1 MSTGKAVNRPVD
13 VKQKEADVN
22 NKLQLYGIFQA
33 FSNGKVPSNKQ
44 IDIALNSALASKPL
58 SSPSKKLSTEG
69 QQLVGDLRKVI
80 EQAKVLL
87 LTKNEGNLLQDFI
100 WNAEQISGG
109 NQALPGAPVD
119 KNTAKQHGNEALD
132 GLRTLGTLLI
142 SNGQFRKLLSD
153 ATTLL
158 RDIAGDAAQNTANK
172 VKPSDEA
179 LNQMDKPA
187 DDNTWHEN
195 PDMSRGNLKETM
207 RQKMPVGKQD
217 MKQAAGDA
225 NQAAHP
231 DGSRD
236 PRDTARLG
244 AHEGQ
249 TGQNTGMS
257 AQGGL
262 EQGKQQLSEKIP
274 EEDKEKARARRDQL
288 NNYLKGK
295 MPQERREQ
303 TIWRLKK
310 MVVEVQGHQDY
321 QRAIETLLRL
331 AEQYAGH
338 GKNLGQQGAGT
349 VQGFKTDNKHWLTNI
364 KTLLERFANSTSAD
378 DLIDSINQIYK
389 DADSDPELK
398 GWFRNLNQYVHKCL
412 QQQGYILE
420 DRSTEEWNRIYDQG
434 HELLRGRYRGHTDRI
449 ADEFKFIGQQFDA
462 DEQNRQFAQ
471 SVNKLFL
478 DIGNDE
484 NGQTTFKPH
493 LVKDLTDV
501 ILPGLFESVQYVPIP
516 RIEYSDPMVDAI
528 VENLVIESDNLAPNV
543 MEFGSDNYWRWGRKS
558 IINKNKNK
566 VMLSVSGV
574 QMDLRDVSYYLKKKQ
589 GFPSITDK
597 GVMDIFMGGSGF
609 SFKVELETADKA
621 REHAQTHFFKVT
633 KVETDIQ
640 NLQVKVKMS
649 NHKLLFSMFKPL
661 LLKVMRPVI
670 QKVLEK
676 QIKDSVNQLDGML
689 YDIKKEADRAEAE
702 AKRNPDPE
710 HLQNM
715 YQRYA
720 SAAQSRVMQGK
731 QKKEHLKEKTK
742 DTQVN
747 VAVTQHDS
755 IFKNISLPGGISTK
769 ATEYKELAAKG
780 DKWESPIFSIG
791 SARETSSLPQ
801 IAKVARKPHGRTGGY
816 GSTTSSTGTG
826 SGLGSSGRGLDS
838 QYDSAGTGAGYGNQG
853 YGNQG
858 LSPGQGLSSGQGLG
872 AGAGLAAGSGL
883 AASQGLPDRSGLGHQ
898 SGQIGSGA
906 HSGSG
911 NAGLAH
917 GQHTGAQS
925 GQFGDYPQGLNQQQ
939 LGGTGEGLYSNTQS
953 STHPNTGGQ
962 FANQV
967 DNAFNSATGH
977 GSGGGVAST
986 TGPGAPAHGDSQFH
1000 TTFGDQ
1006 NPVFQGRA

>member
-33 FSNGKVPSNKQ
+33 FANGKVPSNKQ

-80 EQAKVLL
+80 EQAKILL

-109 NQALPGAPVD
+109 NQSIPGAPVD
-119 KNTAKQHGNEALD
+119 KDTAKQHGNEALS

-153 ATTLL
+153 ASTLL
-158 RDIAGDAAQNTANK
+158 RDIAGDAAQNTAKK
-172 VKPSDEA
+172 VKPSEED
-179 LNQMDKPA
+179 LSQIDKPA
-187 DDNTWHEN
+187 EDNTWHEN
-195 PDMSRGNLKETM
+195 PDLSKGNIRDTIKQ
-207 RQKMPVGKQD
+207 RIPIGKQD
-217 MKQAAGDA
+217 IQQAAGDA
-225 NQAAHP
+225 SQAAHP

-236 PRDTARLG
+236 PRDTAQLG

-249 TGQNTGMS
+249 TGANTGLD
-257 AQGGL
+257 AQAGL
-262 EQGKQQLSEKIP
+262 EQGKQQLSAKIP
-274 EEDKEKARARRDQL
+274 EEDKDKARARRDQL

-321 QRAIETLLRL
+321 QRAIETLLSL

-338 GKNLGQQGAGT
+338 GRNLGQQSAGT
-349 VQGFKTDNKHWLTNI
+349 VQGFKNENKHWLTNI

-378 DLIDSINQIYK
+378 DLLDSINQIYK
-389 DADSDPELK
+389 DADRDPELK
-398 GWFRNLNQYVHKCL
+398 GWFRQLNQYVHKCL

-471 SVNKLFL
+471 SVNKLFSDL
-478 DIGNDE
+478 GHDE
-484 NGQTTFKPH
+484 NGKTTFKPH

-516 RIEYSDPMVDAI
+516 RIEYSDPTVDAI

-558 IINKNKNK
+558 ITNKSKNKM
-566 VMLSVSGV
+566 MLSVSGV
-574 QMDLRDVSYYLKKKQ
+574 QMDLRDVSYYIKKKQ

-640 NLQVKVKMS
+640 NLAVKVKKS

-689 YDIKKEADRAEAE
+689 YDVKKEADRAEAE

-720 SAAQSRVMQGK
+720 SAAQTRIMQGK
-731 QKKEHLKEKTK
+731 QKKEQLKEKTK

-801 IAKVARKPHGRTGGY
+801 VAKVTRKPHGRAGGY
-816 GSTTSSTGTG
+816 GPTTTSSGTG
-826 SGLGSSGRGLDS
+826 SGLGS
-838 QYDSAGTGAGYGNQG
+838 QYD
-853 YGNQG
+853 
-858 LSPGQGLSSGQGLG
+858 G
-872 AGAGLAAGSGL
+872 AGAGL

-898 SGQIGSGA
+898 SGQIGSGPY
-906 HSGSG
+906 SGPG
-911 NAGLAH
+911 NSSLAQGH
-917 GQHTGAQS
+917 QFDGQS
-925 GQFGDYPQGLNQQQ
+925 GQLGGVPRGLNQQQ
-939 LGGTGEGLYSNTQS
+939 LGGTGEGIFNTTHS
-953 STHPNTGGQ
+953 STHPTATGGQ

-967 DNAFNSATGH
+967 ENAFNSTTSH
-977 GSGGGVAST
+977 GSGGGVATT
-986 TGPGAPAHGDSQFH
+986 TGPGAPVHGDSQYH
-1000 TTFGDQ
+1000 TTFGEQ

>member
-1 MSTGKAVNRPVD
+1 MLTISSNFTASSKVCNHTRKSARKNIRANRR
-13 VKQKEADVN
+13 
-22 NKLQLYGIFQA
+22 IA
-33 FSNGKVPSNKQ
+33 FANGKVPSNKQ

-80 EQAKVLL
+80 EQAKILL

-109 NQALPGAPVD
+109 NQGLPGAPVD
-119 KNTAKQHGNEALD
+119 KDTAKQHGNEALE

-172 VKPSDEA
+172 VRPSEEA
-179 LNQMDKPA
+179 LGQIDQPA
-187 DDNTWHEN
+187 EENTWHEN
-195 PDMSRGNLKETM
+195 PDLSKSNLKDTIKQ
-207 RQKMPVGKQD
+207 RVPIGKQD
-217 MKQAAGDA
+217 AKQVAGDV

-231 DGSRD
+231 QGSRD
-236 PRDTARLG
+236 PRDTAQLG

-249 TGQNTGMS
+249 TGNNTGLN

-310 MVVEVQGHQDY
+310 MIVEVQGHQDY
-321 QRAIETLLRL
+321 QRAIETLLSLTER
-331 AEQYAGH
+331 YAGH
-338 GKNLGQQGAGT
+338 ARQLGQQSAGT
-349 VQGFKTDNKHWLTNI
+349 VQGAHQEDDALTRAEADIKVCNLGFKNDNKHWLTNI
-364 KTLLERFANSTSAD
+364 KTLLERFANSTSSD
-378 DLIDSINQIYK
+378 DLIDSINQVYR
-389 DADSDPELK
+389 DADNDPELK
-398 GWFRNLNQYVHKCL
+398 GWFRHLDQYIRKCL

-420 DRSTEEWNRIYDQG
+420 DRSTEEWNQIYDQG
-434 HELLRGRYRGHTDRI
+434 HQLLRGRYRGHTDRI

-462 DEQNRQFAQ
+462 DEQNRQFGQ

-478 DIGNDE
+478 DLGNDE
-484 NGQTTFKPH
+484 NGKTVFKPH

-516 RIEYSDPMVDAI
+516 RIEVSDPMVDMI

-558 IINKNKNK
+558 ITNKNKNK
-566 VMLSVSGV
+566 MMLSVSGV
-574 QMDLRDVSYYLKKKQ
+574 QMDLRDVSYYIKKKQ

-597 GVMDIFMGGSGF
+597 GVMDIFMGGTGF

-640 NLQVKVKMS
+640 NLSVKLKKS
-649 NHKLLFSMFKPL
+649 NHKLLFNMFKPL
-661 LLKVMRPVI
+661 LLKVMRPAI

-676 QIKDSVNQLDGML
+676 QIKDSVNQVDGML
-689 YDIKKEADRAEAE
+689 YDIKKEADRAAAE

-710 HLQNM
+710 NLQNM

-731 QKKEHLKEKTK
+731 QKKEQVQERTK

-801 IAKVARKPHGRTGGY
+801 LAKVTRKPHGRSEGY
-816 GSTTSSTGTG
+816 GSTTG
-826 SGLGSSGRGLDS
+826 SGVGGS
-838 QYDSAGTGAGYGNQG
+838 QYDGTGAGYGNQG
-853 YGNQG
+853 LG
-858 LSPGQGLSSGQGLG
+858 G

-883 AASQGLPDRSGLGHQ
+883 AAGQALPDRSGLGHQ
-898 SGQIGSGA
+898 SGQIGSAPGV
-906 HSGSG
+906 
-911 NAGLAH
+911 AH
-917 GQHTGAQS
+917 GQGLTGQTGA
-925 GQFGDYPQGLNQQQ
+925 YPAGLNQQQ
-939 LGGTGEGLYSNTQS
+939 LGGTGEGLYNTSHS
-953 STHPNTGGQ
+953 STHPTSTTGQ

-967 DNAFNSATGH
+967 DNAFDSATGH
-977 GSGGGVAST
+977 GHGGGVAST
-986 TGPGAPAHGDSQFH
+986 TGVGAPAQGDGQYQ
-1000 TTFGDQ
+1000 TTLGDQ

>member
-33 FSNGKVPSNKQ
+33 FANGKVPSNKQ

-80 EQAKVLL
+80 EQAKILL

-109 NQALPGAPVD
+109 NQTLPGAPVD
-119 KNTAKQHGNEALD
+119 KDTAKQHGNEALD

-153 ATTLL
+153 ASTLL

-172 VKPSDEA
+172 VKPSEDE
-179 LNQMDKPA
+179 LSQIDRPA
-187 DDNTWHEN
+187 EDNTWHEN
-195 PDMSRGNLKETM
+195 PDMSRGNLKETL
-207 RQKMPVGKQD
+207 RQKVPIGKQD
-217 MKQAAGDA
+217 VKQAAGDA

-236 PRDTARLG
+236 PRDTAQLG

-249 TGQNTGMS
+249 TGNNTGLNT
-257 AQGGL
+257 QGGL
-262 EQGKQQLSEKIP
+262 QAGKEQLSAKIP
-274 EEDKEKARARRDQL
+274 EEDKDKARARRDQL

-321 QRAIETLLRL
+321 QRAIETLLSL
-331 AEQYAGH
+331 AERYAGH
-338 GKNLGQQGAGT
+338 GKQLGQQSAGT
-349 VQGFKTDNKHWLTNI
+349 VQGAHQEDDALTRAEADI

-389 DADSDPELK
+389 DADNDPELK
-398 GWFRNLNQYVHKCL
+398 GWFRHLNQYIHKCL

-420 DRSTEEWNRIYDQG
+420 DSSTEEWNRIYDQG

-478 DIGNDE
+478 DLGNDE
-484 NGQTTFKPH
+484 NGKTTFKPH
-493 LVKDLTDV
+493 LVKDVTDV

-558 IINKNKNK
+558 ITNKNKNK

-640 NLQVKVKMS
+640 NLSIKLKKS
-649 NHKLLFSMFKPL
+649 NHKLLFNMFKPL

-676 QIKDSVNQLDGML
+676 QIKDSVNQVDGML

-710 HLQNM
+710 NLQNM

-720 SAAQSRVMQGK
+720 SAAQNRVMQGK
-731 QKKEHLKEKTK
+731 QKKEQLKEKTK

-801 IAKVARKPHGRTGGY
+801 VAKVTRKPHGREGGY
-816 GSTTSSTGTG
+816 GPTTTRTGTG
-826 SGLGSSGRGLDS
+826 SGLGSS
-838 QYDSAGTGAGYGNQG
+838 QYDGAGAGYGNQG
-853 YGNQG
+853 
-858 LSPGQGLSSGQGLG
+858 LSSGAGLG
-872 AGAGLAAGSGL
+872 AGAGLAGAGL
-883 AASQGLPDRSGLGHQ
+883 AGSQGLPDRSGLGHQ
-898 SGQIGSGA
+898 SGQIGSGP
-906 HSGSG
+906 G
-911 NAGLAH
+911 NSGLAQGH
-917 GQHTGAQS
+917 QLPGQTGA
-925 GQFGDYPQGLNQQQ
+925 YPTGLNQEQ
-939 LGGTGEGLYSNTQS
+939 LGGTGTGVYN
-953 STHPNTGGQ
+953 THPTSTTGQ

-967 DNAFNSATGH
+967 DNAFDSATGH
-977 GSGGGVAST
+977 GHGGGVAST
-986 TGPGAPAHGDSQFH
+986 TGPGAPVQGDTQFH

>member
-1 MSTGKAVNRPVD
+1 VTTHSNRSCHD
-13 VKQKEADVN
+13 KRADS
-22 NKLQLYGIFQA
+22 KTA
-33 FSNGKVPSNKQ
+33 FANGKVPSNKQ

-80 EQAKVLL
+80 EQAKILL

-172 VKPSDEA
+172 VKPSEDE
-179 LNQMDKPA
+179 LSQIDKPA
-187 DDNTWHEN
+187 EDNTWHEN
-195 PDMSRGNLKETM
+195 PDMSKGNLKETL
-207 RQKMPVGKQD
+207 RQKVPIGKQD
-217 MKQAAGDA
+217 VKQAAGDA
-225 NQAAHP
+225 SQATHP

-236 PRDTARLG
+236 PRDTAQLG

-249 TGQNTGMS
+249 TGNNTGLN

-262 EQGKQQLSEKIP
+262 QAGKEQLSAKIP
-274 EEDKEKARARRDQL
+274 EEDKDKARARRDQL

-321 QRAIETLLRL
+321 QRAIETLLSL
-331 AEQYAGH
+331 AERYAGH
-338 GKNLGQQGAGT
+338 GKQLGQQSAGT
-349 VQGFKTDNKHWLTNI
+349 VQGAHQEDDALTRAEADIKVCNLGFKQDNKHWLTNI

-378 DLIDSINQIYK
+378 DLIDSINQIYR
-389 DADSDPELK
+389 DADNDPELK
-398 GWFRNLNQYVHKCL
+398 GWFRHLNQYIHKCL

-420 DRSTEEWNRIYDQG
+420 DSSTEEWNRIYDQG
-434 HELLRGRYRGHTDRI
+434 HDLLRGRYRGHTDRI

-462 DEQNRQFAQ
+462 DEQNRQFGQ

-478 DIGNDE
+478 DLGNDE

-558 IINKNKNK
+558 ITNKNKNK

-640 NLQVKVKMS
+640 NLSIKLKKS
-649 NHKLLFSMFKPL
+649 NHKLLFNMFKPL
-661 LLKVMRPVI
+661 LLKVMRPII

-676 QIKDSVNQLDGML
+676 QIKDSVNQVDGML

-720 SAAQSRVMQGK
+720 SAAQNRVMQGK
-731 QKKEHLKEKTK
+731 QKKEQLKEKTK

-801 IAKVARKPHGRTGGY
+801 VAKVTRRPHGREGGY
-816 GSTTSSTGTG
+816 GSTTTRTGTG
-826 SGLGSSGRGLDS
+826 SGLGSD
-838 QYDSAGTGAGYGNQG
+838 QYDSAGAGYGTQG

-858 LSPGQGLSSGQGLG
+858 LSSGAGLG
-872 AGAGLAAGSGL
+872 AGAGAGL
-883 AASQGLPDRSGLGHQ
+883 AGSQGLPDRSGLGHQ
-898 SGQIGSGA
+898 SGQIGSGP
-906 HSGSG
+906 GS
-911 NAGLAH
+911 AGLAQGH
-917 GQHTGAQS
+917 QLPGQTGA
-925 GQFGDYPQGLNQQQ
+925 YPTGLNQEQ
-939 LGGTGEGLYSNTQS
+939 LGGTGTGVYN
-953 STHPNTGGQ
+953 THPTSTTGQ

-967 DNAFNSATGH
+967 DNAFDSATGH
-977 GSGGGVAST
+977 GHGGGVAST
-986 TGPGAPAHGDSQFH
+986 TGPGAPVQGDTEFH

-1006 NPVFQGRA
+1006 NPVFQGRV